1 MPVPTVPAS
10 ASNGVVATGAG
21 GGAVVVGRVV
31 GGGVVVVVVE
41 AGGVLVGVVLGA
53 GVVVGVVV
61 GLGAVAAP
69 GGVRVNA
76 SRRTPFSRFATTS
89 VCEPALRL
97 SVGPVIHVQSCG
109 RCSARSA
116 PASSRRRRR
125 R

>member
-21 GGAVVVGRVV
+21 GGAVLVVVV
-31 GGGVVVVVVE
+31 GGGVVVVVVG

-61 GLGAVAAP
+61 GLGVVAAP

-89 VCEPALRL
+89 VCVPALRL
-97 SVGPVIHVQSCG
+97 SVGPVIHVQFVRALLGTVST
-109 RCSARSA
+109 RVE
-116 PASSRRRRR
+116 PPSRA
-125 R
+125 